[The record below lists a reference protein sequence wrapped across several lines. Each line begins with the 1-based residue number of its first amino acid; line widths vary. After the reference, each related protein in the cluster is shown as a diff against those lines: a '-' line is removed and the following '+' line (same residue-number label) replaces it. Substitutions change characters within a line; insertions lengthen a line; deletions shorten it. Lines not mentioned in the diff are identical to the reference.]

1 MALTPLDIVARA
13 HHRLQAREALVATQQ
28 VRRQMTG
35 IDLRQPRQV
44 GLAVNQLA
52 PTLLQRRAASIRRAQ
67 TYYNDA
73 REVAGFGRLPLAPAS
88 QEWAE
93 EKLRSSLYITARGR
107 LEKRADERS
116 YAKAYDM
123 AVDEMAGVG
132 VRWTLDGGREEI
144 IDIVKR
150 DEVAVGFV
158 RVTAQDSK
166 VCYFCAMLASREDFK
181 ATSFDKSDPRFAIGG
196 NPLANAKVHD
206 RCRCSL
212 QAIFR
217 GEATPDHTLRA
228 RTLWY
233 DLSEGDGRE
242 ALRSFRR
249 NYTALLRSGAP
260 VWQAA

>member
-13 HHRLQAREALVATQQ
+13 HHRAQVGEALVADQS
-28 VRRQMTG
+28 VRRQMRG

-52 PTLLQRRAASIRRAQ
+52 PTILQRRAASIRRSRAYYAQ
-67 TYYNDA
+67 A
-73 REVAGFGRLPLAPAS
+73 RSLAGFGEVGPEDRT
-88 QEWAE
+88 QGWAE

-123 AVDEMAGVG
+123 AVDEMAGVA
-132 VRWTLDGGREEI
+132 VRWTLDGGREDI
-144 IDIVKR
+144 IDHVRR

-166 VCYFCAMLASREDFK
+166 VCYFCAMLASREDYK
-181 ATSFDKSDPRFAIGG
+181 ATSFDRSDARFQFGG
-196 NPLANAKVHD
+196 APLANAKVHD

-212 QAIFR
+212 RPVFR
-217 GEATPDHTLRA
+217 GEATPDATLRA

-242 ALRSFRR
+242 ALLSFRR
-249 NYTALLRSGAP
+249 NYNALLRSGGP